1 MSKSLRNYPD
11 VSEVFDRDGAD
22 AMRWF
27 LMSSPVLHG
36 GNLIVTEQGV
46 RDGVRQVLIPL
57 WNVWYFFTLYANT
70 AGEKGYEA
78 TPRTDSP
85 DVLDRYVLAKT
96 HDLVVTV
103 GRQLDEYAI
112 GDACTSVRDF
122 IDGLSNWYVR
132 RSRERFWAAD
142 GLTQDG
148 RDAFDTL
155 AAVLETLCQVAAP
168 LAPMVTEEIWRGLTG
183 RRSVHLTDWP
193 DAAALPTDDGLVTA
207 MDRIRE
213 VASAALGLRKANALR
228 VRLPLPRL
236 TVVTADPAALQPFT
250 SVLADELNVKEV
262 TLAGLDDT
270 EASRIGVAKRLTVN
284 ARAAGPRL
292 GKGVQT
298 VIKASKA
305 GDWSETAGVV
315 TCGGVE
321 LAEGEYTLETVVD
334 DAEAGHLAV
343 ATLSGEGFVVLDTA
357 VTPELAR
364 EGLARDLI
372 RAVQQVRRDA
382 GLAVGDRIRLSVG
395 ATGEAAAALAQ
406 YRDLIAGETLAVEVG
421 AAGGPAAGGTAAS
434 LGDGHSV
441 TIAVERR

>member
-1 MSKSLRNYPD
+1 
-11 VSEVFDRDGAD
+11 
-22 AMRWF
+22 
-27 LMSSPVLHG
+27 
-36 GNLIVTEQGV
+36 
-46 RDGVRQVLIPL
+46 VLIPL

-96 HDLVVTV
+96 RDLVRTA
-103 GRQLDEYAI
+103 GEQLDEYDL
-112 GDACTSVRDF
+112 GGACTTVRDF

-148 RDAFDTL
+148 RNAFDTL
-155 AAVLETLCQVAAP
+155 AAVLETLCRVAAP

-183 RRSVHLTDWP
+183 GRSVHLTDWP
-193 DAAALPTDDGLVTA
+193 DAAALPADDALVAA

-213 VASAALGLRKANALR
+213 VASAALGLRKANGLR

-236 TVVTADPAALQPFT
+236 TVVTADPAALEPF
-250 SVLADELNVKEV
+250 SAILADELNVKQV
-262 TLAGLDDT
+262 VLTGLDDE
-270 EASRIGVAKRLTVN
+270 EAARIGVTERLTVN

-292 GKGVQT
+292 GRNVQA
-298 VIKASKA
+298 VIKAAKA
-305 GDWSETAGVV
+305 GDWSAAGGVV

-334 DAEAGHLAV
+334 EAEAGHLAV

-357 VTPELAR
+357 VGPELAR

-372 RAVQQVRRDA
+372 RAVQQVRRDV

-395 ATGEAAAALAQ
+395 ATGEAAEALAEH
-406 YRDLIAGETLAVEVG
+406 RALIAAETLAVEV
-421 AAGGPAAGGTAAS
+421 ADGPGGTEVS
-434 LGDGHSV
+434 LGDGHTV
-441 TIAVERR
+441 TVGVERR